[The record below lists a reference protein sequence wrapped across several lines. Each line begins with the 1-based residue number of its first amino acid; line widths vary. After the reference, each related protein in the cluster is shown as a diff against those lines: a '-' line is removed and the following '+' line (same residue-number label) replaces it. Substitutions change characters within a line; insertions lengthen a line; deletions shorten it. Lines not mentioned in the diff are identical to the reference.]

1 MESLKKEHEKK
12 LRKVLAAAYKNREQ
26 PEPGSAWDTRVMRSI
41 RSMPPLS
48 TKPAWSEMFGSLFW
62 PLCPVA
68 CAFIIFLAVALFRY
82 DVVAEQDYAQIF
94 MDDTSEVTLLEL
106 DNG

>member
-1 MESLKKEHEKK
+1 MEPLKKEKQRK
-12 LRKVLAAAYKNREQ
+12 LMKVLAAAHRHHKQ
-26 PEPGSAWDTRVMRSI
+26 PEPGDAWEMQVMRSI
-41 RSMPPLS
+41 RSVPPVS
-48 TKPAWSEMFGSLFW
+48 VKPTWAEMFGSLFW

-68 CAFIIFLAVALFRY
+68 CALIIFLAAAAFRY

-94 MDDTSEVTLLEL
+94 TEDTGEVTLLEP